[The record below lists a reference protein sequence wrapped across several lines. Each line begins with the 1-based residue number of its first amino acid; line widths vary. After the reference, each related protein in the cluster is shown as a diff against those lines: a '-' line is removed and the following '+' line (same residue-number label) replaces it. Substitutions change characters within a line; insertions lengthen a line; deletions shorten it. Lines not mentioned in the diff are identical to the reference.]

1 MKRYLLPLLI
11 LFLSACQ
18 KDDPAPNSS
27 NPTAPVSPPPTSQS
41 LLVGTWNVQTQRTQ
55 TTYTNKQFPDTD
67 QTLLLTNTLV
77 TYSADG
83 KMTGTSNGVQTISGT
98 YALDGTKLTVTVPG
112 VQTPL
117 AEVTE
122 LTASRLVI
130 VSTEKKGPMRSVTTT
145 TATR

>member
-1 MKRYLLPLLI
+1 
-11 LFLSACQ
+11 
-18 KDDPAPNSS
+18 
-27 NPTAPVSPPPTSQS
+27 
-41 LLVGTWNVQTQRTQ
+41 VQTQRTQ